1 MSNLSSSVE
10 CEGTSH
16 RRREVNQSS
25 RLLADT
31 IVELTKRLIHAE
43 GRADMYASTVRDVER
58 ELEKRL
64 EAPEK
69 ALKYERDF
77 SANLGREF
85 KEKSAILEKHEVNRK
100 KLLLE
105 IERLQRKIKRT
116 HRKRGPKPK

>member
-64 EAPEK
+64 EATEK

-105 IERLQRKIKRT
+105 SLQRKIKRT